1 VFSIGD
7 RFGAAASKAKLI
19 GRRVCGVIA
28 MFDLEANKAIAL
40 PRIAPAFFSRR
51 SRRCL
56 RSDRVIASA

>member
-28 MFDLEANKAIAL
+28 MFDLEANKAIASTENRARL
-40 PRIAPAFFSRR
+40 LFETLEAV
-51 SRRCL
+51 L
-56 RSDRVIASA
+56 EV